1 MTLLTIHPEDRPDE
15 ALALRDPDEIADR
28 LWEAGVLFE
37 RWTAEHD
44 FTPDASQEEVIS
56 AYQRSVN
63 RLIDRY
69 EFRTADVISLRP
81 DHPEK
86 DALRTRFL
94 SEHTH
99 AEFEVRFFVEGCGLF
114 YLHIGD
120 RVYMILC
127 EQGDLLSVPA
137 GVKHWFDM
145 GENPSFKCIRLFT
158 NPEGWVAQYT
168 GNPIAESFPSFEQH
182 LARHS

>member
-15 ALALRDPDEIADR
+15 CLALRDPDEIADR
-28 LWEAGVLFE
+28 LWEVGVLFE
-37 RWTAEHD
+37 RWTAEHG
-44 FTPDASQEEVIS
+44 FTPEASQEEVIS
-56 AYQRSVN
+56 AYQTSVN
-63 RLIDRY
+63 RLVDRY

-99 AEFEVRFFVEGCGLF
+99 AEFEVRFFVEGRGLF

-120 RVYMILC
+120 QVHMILC

-145 GENPSFKCIRLFT
+145 GKLPSFKCIRLFT

-168 GNPIAESFPSFEQH
+168 GNPIAERFPSFEQH

>member
-15 ALALRDPDEIADR
+15 CLALRDPDEIADR
-28 LWEAGVLFE
+28 LWEVGVLFE
-37 RWTAEHD
+37 RWTAEHG
-44 FTPDASQEEVIS
+44 FTPEASQEEVIS
-56 AYQRSVN
+56 AYQTSVN
-63 RLIDRY
+63 RLVDRY

-99 AEFEVRFFVEGCGLF
+99 AEFEVRFFVEGRGLF

-120 RVYMILC
+120 QVHMILC

-145 GENPSFKCIRLFT
+145 GELPSFKCIRLFT

-168 GNPIAESFPSFEQH
+168 GNPIAERFPSLEQH